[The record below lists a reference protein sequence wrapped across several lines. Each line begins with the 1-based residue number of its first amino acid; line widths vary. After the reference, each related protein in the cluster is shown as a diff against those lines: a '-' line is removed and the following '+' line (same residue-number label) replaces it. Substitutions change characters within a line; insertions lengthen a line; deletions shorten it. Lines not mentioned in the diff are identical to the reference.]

1 MKKNNIKIFLTLLLL
16 TLNFSFISGQEIDTD
31 EFLNRLDRV
40 ERNIIDLQKGI
51 ISNIDKTITSGYI
64 SRNESRFD
72 NLETVNQENYGKLE
86 EIENKIT
93 KLKSKIDIIIQDL
106 ELRILDFEEKI
117 KIISTKQGIIQP
129 TGQTSSEKVTED
141 YTDKAN
147 QENVT
152 INENSISAE
161 EVKVKYEDAIKN
173 LWSSEYDKALAQL
186 EYLKKIQPN
195 DLMPNIQYW
204 LGEVHY
210 AQKNFNQAIIEF
222 GEGLKKYPDSIKG
235 PDNMLK
241 LALSFSNIKKK
252 IESCNILIE
261 LSIKYPDA
269 SKDVI
274 QRSIKERKNLECPDE

>member
-1 MKKNNIKIFLTLLLL
+1 MKKNKIKISLILSLFIF
-16 TLNFSFISGQEIDTD
+16 NFSFIYGQEIDTD
-31 EFLNRLDRV
+31 ELLNRLDRV
-40 ERNIIDLQKGI
+40 ERNITDLQKGI

-72 NLETVNQENYGKLE
+72 NLETANQENFGKLE
-86 EIENKIT
+86 EIDNKIS
-93 KLKSKIDIIIQDL
+93 KLESKIDIIIQDL

-241 LALSFSNIKKK
+241 LALSFSNIKKN

-274 QRSIKERKNLECPDE
+274 QRSIKERKKLECPDE

>member
-1 MKKNNIKIFLTLLLL
+1 MKKNKIKISLILSLFIF
-16 TLNFSFISGQEIDTD
+16 NFSFIYGQEIDTD
-31 EFLNRLDRV
+31 ELLNRLDRV
-40 ERNIIDLQKGI
+40 ERNITDLQKGI

-72 NLETVNQENYGKLE
+72 NLETVNQENFGKLE
-86 EIENKIT
+86 EIDNKIS
-93 KLKSKIDIIIQDL
+93 KLESKIDIIIQDL

-117 KIISTKQGIIQP
+117 KTISKKQGIIQSP
-129 TGQTSSEKVTED
+129 SQTSSEKITQD
-141 YTDKAN
+141 YTDEVN
-147 QENVT
+147 QENAP
-152 INENSISAE
+152 IDENSISAE

-241 LALSFSNIKKK
+241 LALSFSNIKKN

-274 QRSIKERKNLECPDE
+274 QRSIKERKKLECPDE

>member
-1 MKKNNIKIFLTLLLL
+1 MKKNKIKISLILSLFIF
-16 TLNFSFISGQEIDTD
+16 NFSFIYGQEIDTD
-31 EFLNRLDRV
+31 ELLNRLDRV
-40 ERNIIDLQKGI
+40 ERNITDLQKGI

-72 NLETVNQENYGKLE
+72 NLETANQENFGKLE
-86 EIENKIT
+86 EIDNKIS
-93 KLKSKIDIIIQDL
+93 KLESKIDIIIQDL

-117 KIISTKQGIIQP
+117 KIISTKQGITQSP
-129 TGQTSSEKVTED
+129 SQTSSEKITED
-141 YTDKAN
+141 YTDETY
-147 QENVT
+147 QENAP
-152 INENSISAE
+152 IDENSISAE

-241 LALSFSNIKKK
+241 LALSFSNIKKN

-274 QRSIKERKNLECPDE
+274 QRSIKERKKLECPDE